1 MRAIQLYA
9 SAIAD
14 AVLEGKSSVPQV
26 VVGEDEFVELDEEG
40 NPRRKSAR
48 PGRPKPA
55 ATVRRKTPPRRRPAV
70 IAPAAAPV
78 VADEGALEAE
88 LDDAAEIAEPAAAP
102 APIGVKR
109 RTGAGPA
116 RRPRSGNGAS

>member
-1 MRAIQLYA
+1 
-9 SAIAD
+9 
-14 AVLEGKSSVPQV
+14 V
-26 VVGEDEFVELDEEG
+26 
-40 NPRRKSAR
+40 
-48 PGRPKPA
+48 

-70 IAPAAAPV
+70 IPPAAAVV
-78 VADEGALEAE
+78 VADEAAALEAD
-88 LDDAAEIAEPAAAP
+88 LDDGAEIAEPAAAP